1 MAAEGKSAAAVDPI
15 ELEII
20 QEAMISI
27 VREMRVNL
35 VATAYSSIIYE
46 AYDFSCVLIDGRGQI
61 VALAEDNP
69 SHIFP
74 VPWSVKQMF
83 DTFGEDIR
91 PGDVFLHNDPY
102 TGGTH
107 LNDIAMMFPV
117 FADGRLA
124 LFPTV
129 RAHWGD
135 VGGTTPGSISGK
147 STEIFHD
154 GVRLPIVKIASGGVL
169 NQGLFD
175 VMMAN
180 MRVPRE
186 RRGDFM
192 STWGTCQVA
201 ERRIAELFE
210 RYGVATVEGAI
221 AELID
226 RAERRT
232 RQRIE
237 ALSDGEH
244 VYEHYLDPVGVGAE
258 PVVARARIRIEGS
271 DIEVDFTGSSDQ
283 TRAAMNAGP
292 AVAATGA
299 FIVLK
304 AFLDPAEPINHGNFR
319 PISITAPEGSF
330 FNARYPAS
338 CAGSSEVRHAAIS
351 AVLGA
356 MSQAMPER
364 MAGDIKGTSNH
375 IYVGGKD
382 PDRTEPF
389 IFYEYPAG
397 GTGATAEGDG
407 GDALRNFAEGD
418 FASIQSVESI
428 EHESPLLVER
438 CEIRRDSGGAGRY
451 RGGCGLRRDVRV
463 LVKDSLLSVSSNKN
477 VLPPFGV
484 AAGWPGAPNSFTV
497 VRDGEEL
504 APSDTPGQVQ
514 GFPLRRGDIVVMRS
528 SGGGGFGDPLER
540 DPDSVLDDIAEG
552 RVSHDAARLIYGVA
566 ADRDGVD
573 LEATAA
579 LRSGMKKDR
588 TLLTVDPVP
597 DAPAGGRVW
606 CDLAEGTI
614 ARLGLNEHGAHEIL
628 DARGPGL
635 RVWIR
640 CGERIGERVLR
651 VPERICRA
659 LNVREGDGVALRPL
673 SEPPRAEL
681 S

>member
-1 MAAEGKSAAAVDPI
+1 MAAESKPASKVDPI

-27 VREMRVNL
+27 VREMRANL

-46 AYDFSCVLIDGRGQI
+46 AYDFSCVLIDGKGQI

-83 DTFGEDIR
+83 DTFGSDIR

-107 LNDIAMMFPV
+107 LNDIAMIFPV
-117 FADGRLA
+117 FVEGRLV
-124 LFPTV
+124 LFPAV

-154 GVRLPIVKIASGGVL
+154 GVRLPIVKIASGGEL
-169 NQGLFD
+169 NQSLFD

-201 ERRIAELFE
+201 ERRITELLD
-210 RYGVATVEGAI
+210 RYGVATIEGAI
-221 AELID
+221 SELIE

-237 ALSDGEH
+237 ALADRAY
-244 VYEHYLDPVGVGAE
+244 VYEHCLDPVGAEAE
-258 PVVARARIRIEGS
+258 PVIARAQIRIDGS
-271 DIEVDFTGSSDQ
+271 SLEVDFTGSSKQ
-283 TRAAMNAGP
+283 TKAALNAGP

-304 AFLDPAEPINHGNFR
+304 AFLDPSEPINHGNFR
-319 PISITAPEGSF
+319 PITITAPEGSF
-330 FNARYPAS
+330 LNARYPAS

-356 MSQAMPER
+356 MSKAMPER

-375 IYVGGKD
+375 VYIGGSD
-382 PDRTEPF
+382 PARTEPF

-397 GTGATAEGDG
+397 GTGATSGGDG

-418 FASIQSVESI
+418 FASIQSVEAI
-428 EHESPLLVER
+428 EHECPLLVER
-438 CEIRRDSGGAGRY
+438 CEIRCDSGGAGRH

-463 LVKDSLLSVSSNKN
+463 LVDEALLSISSNKN

-484 AAGWPGAPNSFTV
+484 AAGWPGAPNGFTV
-497 VRDGEEL
+497 IRNGEEL

-514 GFPLRRGDIVVMRS
+514 GFGLRGGDVVIMRT

-540 DPDSVLDDIAEG
+540 DPSLVLDDIVEG
-552 RVSHDAARLIYGVA
+552 RISPDSARLIYGVVVS
-566 ADRDGVD
+566 R
-573 LEATAA
+573 EAIDMKGTAF
-579 LRSGMKKDR
+579 LRAKIER
-588 TLLTVDPVP
+588 ERPQLTVDP
-597 DAPAGGRVW
+597 ASEEPANGRVW
-606 CDLAEGTI
+606 CEVAAGTLD
-614 ARLGLNEHGAHEIL
+614 RLGLNEFEACEIL

-640 CGERIGERVLR
+640 GGELLDETTLK
-651 VPERICRA
+651 VPERICHA
-659 LNVREGDGVALRPL
+659 LNLRQG
-673 SEPPRAEL
+673 
-681 S
+681 

>member
-1 MAAEGKSAAAVDPI
+1 MAASVEPAAKVDPI

-46 AYDFSCVLIDGRGQI
+46 AYDFSCVLIDGQGQI

-74 VPWSVKQMF
+74 VPWSVRQMF
-83 DTFGEDIR
+83 DTFGDDIR

-117 FADGRLA
+117 FAEGRLA
-124 LFPTV
+124 LFPCV

-154 GVRLPIVKIASGGVL
+154 GVRLPIVKIASGGEL
-169 NQGLFD
+169 NRGLFD

-210 RYGVATVEGAI
+210 RYGVSTVEAAI

-237 ALSDGEH
+237 ALADREY
-244 VYEHYLDPVGVGAE
+244 VYEHYLDPVGADAE
-258 PVVARARIRIEGS
+258 PVIAKARIRIDGS
-271 DIEVDFTGSSDQ
+271 DIAVDFTGSSGQ

-304 AFLDPAEPINHGNFR
+304 AFLDPAQPINHGNFR
-319 PISITAPEGSF
+319 PISIEAPEGSF

-375 IYVGGKD
+375 IYIGGKD
-382 PDRTEPF
+382 PDRPEPF

-438 CEIRRDSGGAGRY
+438 CEIRRDSGGAGRH

-463 LVKDSLLSVSSNKN
+463 LVDEALLSVSSNKN
-477 VLPPFGV
+477 ILPPFGV
-484 AAGWPGAPNSFTV
+484 AAGWAGAPNSFAV
-497 VRDGEEL
+497 IRNGEEL

-514 GFPLRRGDIVVMRS
+514 GFPLRHDDIVVMRS
-528 SGGGGFGDPLER
+528 SGGGGYGDPLER
-540 DPDSVLDDIAEG
+540 DPALVLDDLVEG
-552 RVSHDAARLIYGVA
+552 RLSEEEARRVYGVA
-566 ADRDGVD
+566 FDGRAID
-573 LEATAA
+573 AGATASLRDA
-579 LRSGMKKDR
+579 LKKDR
-588 TLLTVDPVP
+588 PTLNVDPVP
-597 DAPAGGRVW
+597 DPPSVGRAW
-606 CDLAEGTI
+606 CELADSAI
-614 ARLGLNEHGAHEIL
+614 DRLGLRKFGAHEIL
-628 DARGPGL
+628 DSCGPGL
-635 RVWIR
+635 RVWLR
-640 CGERIGERVLR
+640 GGDRLDGSTLR
-651 VPERICRA
+651 VPERICRS
-659 LNVREGDGVALRPL
+659 LGLRKGDSVALRSL
-673 SEPPRAEL
+673 SDPHRADPA
-681 S
+681 